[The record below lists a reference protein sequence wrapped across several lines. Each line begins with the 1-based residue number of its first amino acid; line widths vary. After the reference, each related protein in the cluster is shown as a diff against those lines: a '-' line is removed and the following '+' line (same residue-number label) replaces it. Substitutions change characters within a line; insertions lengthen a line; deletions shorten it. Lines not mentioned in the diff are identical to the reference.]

1 MLVEYHTTPL
11 MIPRDDCFENMTTE
25 QNVKQSI
32 RVNQTNNKMR
42 LNPDRIYLIKS
53 KIKKVGIMRLVFVLN
68 VVLSSRFREFLS
80 DSSSTSVR
88 VGKRWNAVY
97 FKSNRRG
104 FDNHDKT
111 RSRTLR
117 ESDNHS

>member
-32 RVNQTNNKMR
+32 RVNQTSNKMR

-53 KIKKVGIMRLVFVLN
+53 KLKKVGIMRLVFVLN

-88 VGKRWNAVY
+88 VGKRWNAV
-97 FKSNRRG
+97 
-104 FDNHDKT
+104 
-111 RSRTLR
+111 
-117 ESDNHS
+117 

>member
-1 MLVEYHTTPL
+1 
-11 MIPRDDCFENMTTE
+11 
-25 QNVKQSI
+25 
-32 RVNQTNNKMR
+32 
-42 LNPDRIYLIKS
+42 
-53 KIKKVGIMRLVFVLN
+53 MRLVFVLN

-111 RSRTLR
+111 RSRTLG